1 MKKKRKKR
9 KREKIIKVK
18 ELDFATVAG
27 IDDAT
32 KCPCIGS
39 IFVSG
44 VIANPK
50 IIRKWKKLGVKDSKL
65 ITAKKRDKLEKI
77 IKETALGFTVSQI
90 TPAMIDDKSYNLND
104 WEMLIVLQI
113 AQELQKQNTM
123 DAIIIDNWE
132 VTEPVFR
139 KRCAN
144 LIAKAIINPQFP
156 HEITLNGTQLT
167 NLALIPQHFA
177 DLHYIVV
184 GAASILSKQASDRQ
198 YAEYKEIY
206 GNFGSGSPADPQ
218 TRLFVWQH
226 RHNPPPIVRTS
237 WNTFAMLAPLERI
250 EDDPIY
256 GRGLRRLE
264 KLKKKSWQ
272 ELDEYDVDPDQTI
285 RAQDMSVN
293 MPIDSKSP
301 AEPTSDQ

>member
-9 KREKIIKVK
+9 KKEQITKIQ
-18 ELDFATVAG
+18 ELNFQTVAG

-50 IIRKWKKLGVKDSKL
+50 ILRKWKKLGVKDSKL
-65 ITAKKRDKLEKI
+65 IAAKKRAQLEKI
-77 IKETALGFTVSQI
+77 IKETALGFTVAQI

-104 WEMLIVLQI
+104 WEMLIVLRI
-113 AQELQKQNTM
+113 AQELQKFGAM
-123 DAIIIDNWE
+123 EAIIIDNWE

-139 KRCAN
+139 KRYAN
-144 LIAKAIINPQFP
+144 LIAKSINQPQFP
-156 HEITLNGTQLT
+156 HDITLDGAQLA
-167 NLALIPQHFA
+167 NLVLIPQHFA
-177 DLHYIVV
+177 DLNYVVV

-206 GNFGSGSPADPQ
+206 GDFGSGSPGDPQ
-218 TRLFVWQH
+218 TRYFVWQH

-256 GRGLRRLE
+256 GRGLNRRE
-264 KLKKKSWQ
+264 KMKKKNWQ
-272 ELDEYDVDPDQTI
+272 ELDERVNPDHITVHD
-285 RAQDMSVN
+285 QD
-293 MPIDSKSP
+293 MPID
-301 AEPTSDQ
+301 

>member
-1 MKKKRKKR
+1 MQASNPSISFFSIYFISYKVGRHTKGTKSYEKKAQET
-9 KREKIIKVK
+9 EKEHITKVK
-18 ELDFATVAG
+18 ELDFATIAG

-39 IFVSG
+39 IFISG

-65 ITAKKRDKLEKI
+65 ITAKKRAKLETI
-77 IKETALGFTVSQI
+77 IKETALGFTVAQI

-104 WEMLIVLQI
+104 WEMLVVLQI
-113 AQELQKQNTM
+113 AQELQKSSTM

-132 VTEPVFR
+132 VTENVFR

-144 LIAKAIINPQFP
+144 LIAKSISQSQFP
-156 HEITLNGTQLT
+156 HDITLDGARLV
-167 NLALIPQHFA
+167 NLPFIPQHYA

-206 GNFGSGSPADPQ
+206 GDFGSGNPGDPQ

-226 RHNPPPIVRTS
+226 RHNPLPIIRTS

-256 GRGLRRLE
+256 GNGLKRRE
-264 KLKKKSWQ
+264 KIKK
-272 ELDEYDVDPDQTI
+272 
-285 RAQDMSVN
+285 
-293 MPIDSKSP
+293 
-301 AEPTSDQ
+301 